1 MASPDVERA
10 AALALLG
17 LSPQADRA
25 EITRAYHRL
34 ARLTHPDACRHPGAQ
49 ERFVAL
55 NRAYRTAL
63 IPPPPIRQTGSPAAS
78 SPPEARTVPLP
89 ENRRFVPADELGV
102 GPVHYRPWPAAG
114 DAYPR
119 GPRGWS

>member
-1 MASPDVERA
+1 MSSPDVERA

-17 LSPQADRA
+17 LSRRADRA

-34 ARLTHPDACRHPGAQ
+34 ARLTHPDACPRPGAQ

-63 IPPPPIRQTGSPAAS
+63 TALPPVRRTRSPTAPDPQAAQAIR
-78 SPPEARTVPLP
+78 RP
-89 ENRRFVPADELGV
+89 ENRRSIQAVELRV
-102 GPVHYRPWPAAG
+102 GPVHYRPWTLAG
-114 DAYPR
+114 SADQREYW
-119 GPRGWS
+119 GWS